1 MKRLFGAAA
10 GIVLLALGAC
20 SGGGGGGGETRQVS
34 GRVLSVSTGG
44 PVDPAA
50 TVQIGSRTDRTDAD
64 GLFSLRAALGATVA
78 TVASAFPTFTFT
90 FPPISADT
98 DLGDLW
104 VGPEAVTVVGTVVES
119 TTSLPLPDVAI
130 RFAGKR
136 ALTNS
141 LGQFTLTEVA
151 YDPGADFVFFGIFG
165 SAEKSGYLRSEFS
178 ANTPPI
184 GGVVTIPLIN
194 LAPLSDPTPP
204 PPPGNLYGTV
214 TLQGGGNSSG
224 TIVTVL
230 QGGNPVRQQ
239 TLGDDQKYRFWV
251 VPSDYTIRF
260 ERSGFQTL
268 EIQITGFTNSDQSFK
283 NDVTLFP

>member
-20 SGGGGGGGETRQVS
+20 SGGGGAGETRQVS